1 MTEIWGNSIPF
12 NTGKSKLS
20 DMTVKKMPEIV
31 LLLGMAMD
39 TFGTKIVKSTKI
51 FDTFT
56 YEKNIKPGYG
66 KATYDD
72 VPTITPYLSDGSDIG
87 VVIAP
92 GGGFFYKE
100 MEAEGH
106 ARARL
111 MNQMGISA
119 FVLDYRINPYKFPAA
134 AMDMQ
139 RAVRYVR
146 AHAAEYGVD
155 PNKVGVIGS
164 SAGGYVA
171 ASSALLLP
179 NEAPDVDGY
188 IPDAIDRENG
198 MPSFIALFYPVTGFL
213 KNPSMLS
220 LLVGKDFFDEEK
232 RPALQEQFSLQNH
245 LDGNVPPV
253 FLARGDKDPLKD
265 MLDFER
271 AMQEKKLPIEV
282 LTIPKAG
289 HGFSPIKNAE
299 SLWMKPFE
307 TWCKGSF

>member
-111 MNQMGISA
+111 MNQIGISA

-155 PNKVGVIGS
+155 PNKVGVMGS

-171 ASSALLLP
+171 ASFGTESMGYAKYDLPKPGVMILCYPVITMDNKTLEFTLSEDVKDPTFTVEVLSSDQTYTPVIVEGMMISQAGNTVKLQIAELLLP
-179 NEAPDVDGY
+179 AGTYRLVINWKIEETAETKTAAATFFINYSEAK
-188 IPDAIDRENG
+188 AQE
-198 MPSFIALFYPVTGFL
+198 VT
-213 KNPSMLS
+213 
-220 LLVGKDFFDEEK
+220 E
-232 RPALQEQFSLQNH
+232 
-245 LDGNVPPV
+245 
-253 FLARGDKDPLKD
+253 
-265 MLDFER
+265 
-271 AMQEKKLPIEV
+271 
-282 LTIPKAG
+282 
-289 HGFSPIKNAE
+289 
-299 SLWMKPFE
+299 
-307 TWCKGSF
+307 